1 MLKKLFKYDFEAT
14 CRIFLVLH
22 SIIAVVTILGK
33 IVFTLV
39 PDGLENVPLLST
51 LIPTYVLLI
60 IGLYAGFRI
69 YLIVR
74 FYRSLFTDEGY
85 LYHTLPVKPWQL
97 ITSKLLVNVI
107 LSLLGILVLILCGL
121 ILLAGGPMVTIIDNR
136 VEITE
141 MIQLLFGVSPT
152 GLLIFLLFYAPIMEC
167 YSFLMFFAS
176 IALGQ
181 VLLPKHKVLGAF
193 VAYMIYYVAIQT
205 ITSIP
210 VFAFTFATL
219 SNADIEIALFGW
231 VPLFYRFVYFFSL
244 ALAVIAGTA
253 FFLITNFIMKKK
265 LNLD

>member
-22 SIIAVVTILGK
+22 GIIALLTVLGK
-33 IVFTLV
+33 ILFTLV
-39 PDGLENVPLLST
+39 PEGLGNAPLLSV
-51 LIPTYVLLI
+51 LVPTYILLI
-60 IGLYAGFRI
+60 IGLFVGFRI

-85 LYHTLPVKPWQL
+85 LHHTLPVKPWQL
-97 ITSKLLVNVI
+97 IASKLLVNVL

-121 ILLAGGPMVTIIDNR
+121 VLLAGDPMEAILANKA
-136 VEITE
+136 EITE
-141 MIQLLFGVSPT
+141 MIRMAFGLSPMGLGLFI
-152 GLLIFLLFYAPIMEC
+152 LIYAPIMEC
-167 YSFLMFFAS
+167 YSYLMYFAS

-181 VLLPKHKVLGAF
+181 LLIPKHKVLGAF
-193 VAYMIYYVAIQT
+193 AAYMLYYVILQA

-210 VFAFTFATL
+210 VFAFTFSSIQYVGTDVDMF
-219 SNADIEIALFGW
+219 NW
-231 VPLFYRFVYFFSL
+231 VTGFYSFIYFFSIGL
-244 ALAVIAGTA
+244 AIFVGIV